1 MLVYSYRPEIFGCRD
16 LYILIV
22 YLVILAAEEIDT
34 FYTFYIT
41 CSIRNFNN
49 IIFF

>member
-22 YLVILAAEEIDT
+22 YLVILAAEEKDT
-34 FYTFYIT
+34 FFLILYNMQYQKF
-41 CSIRNFNN
+41 
-49 IIFF
+49 